1 MAIEYTRMSTEP
13 SANMSNAYAK
23 PPAASRRVQ
32 LVALVMVAICYF
44 VARDP
49 ETSGSERKQLATK
62 LQFSRFDLAVESF
75 ALDGLK
81 SSRAVHPSLQRI
93 SAWISGT
100 GAAATLG
107 DLDADGLENDLVLI
121 DPRVDRVVV
130 MPVPDN
136 SVQSV
141 QRYEAF
147 ALDIETLPFQR
158 SAMSP
163 TGTLIGDFNEDGLAD
178 VLVYFWGRSPV
189 IFLRCDGSGS
199 SSTLASSQFS
209 PVELVPGLVGKAEGR
224 WYTHAATQ
232 SDFDGDGHL
241 DLAIGNFFQD
251 GADILNEHG
260 TGVATVMHEGKS
272 RAKNGGGAKLLRWT
286 SATAGTDPTVQY
298 ADYSSVLEEHC
309 GRGWVLALGAA
320 DLDRDGLPELYIAH
334 DFGPDRLLHNRSQPG
349 RLDFARCEGQR
360 TFTTPRSFVLG
371 RDSFKGMGVGFG
383 DVNCD
388 GFLDIFVSNIA
399 DEWALQESHFLW
411 VSTGKIED
419 FKNNRAPYEQQ
430 SERYGLSRS
439 GWGWDSVL
447 VDLDNDGRV
456 EAIQATGF
464 AKGVITDESKL
475 SPIDRALFAAGF
487 LQHGIPRWPELQAV
501 GTTNDRLIHDP
512 RAWPKIQMP
521 TATLSGY
528 DNNPI
533 YIASSSGRY
542 VDISSDIG
550 LGDAFNTRG
559 IAVADTDGDGL
570 MDFVFANQW
579 EPSVYFRN
587 ALANNNRALSLRL
600 LLPVDENLP
609 FEIDPATDVAA
620 SFAVGAT
627 ASLILDP
634 AIAAKNQMVTVA
646 EVLSGTG
653 HSGHGSQEIHFGL
666 AEYSKATID
675 VQLRWRSRMGALV
688 SRTVTVTPGRHTI
701 LLGNTQPQDG
711 ISR

>member
-1 MAIEYTRMSTEP
+1 MSDL
-13 SANMSNAYAK
+13 SAK
-23 PPAASRRVQ
+23 PRASSRPAQ
-32 LVALVMVAICYF
+32 IVALLMVAICYF
-44 VARDP
+44 LAR
-49 ETSGSERKQLATK
+49 ETTISGSEHRQLAARLK
-62 LQFSRFDLAVESF
+62 FSRFDLDVESF
-75 ALDGLK
+75 ATDGLK

-130 MPVPDN
+130 MPVPGTG
-136 SVQSV
+136 

-147 ALDIETLPFQR
+147 VLDLDTLPFQ
-158 SAMSP
+158 SNAMSP

-189 IFLRCDGSGS
+189 IFLRRTAPDL
-199 SSTLASSQFS
+199 SSTLASTQFY
-209 PVELVPGLVGKAEGR
+209 PVELVPEMVGKAEGR

-232 SDFDGDGHL
+232 ADFDGDGHL
-241 DLAIGNFFQD
+241 DLVIGNFFQD

-272 RAKNGGGAKLLRWT
+272 RAQNGGGAKLFRWT
-286 SATAGTDPTVQY
+286 SATTGMDPAVRY
-298 ADYSSVLEEHC
+298 ADHSSVLEEHC
-309 GRGWVLALGAA
+309 GKGWVLALGAA
-320 DLDRDGLPELYIAH
+320 DLDLDGLPELYIAH

-349 RLDFARCEGQR
+349 RFEFALCEGQR
-360 TFTTPRSFVLG
+360 NFTTPRSFVLG
-371 RDSFKGMGVGFG
+371 QDSFKGMGIGFG
-383 DVNCD
+383 DINCD

-399 DEWALQESHFLW
+399 DDWALHESHFLW
-411 VSTGKIED
+411 VSTGKVED
-419 FKNNRAPYEQQ
+419 FKQNRAPYEQQ

-447 VDLDNDGRV
+447 VELDNDGRV

-464 AKGVITDESKL
+464 AKGVVTDESIL
-475 SPIDRALFAAGF
+475 SPIDRVLFAAGF
-487 LQHGIPRWPELQAV
+487 LQQGIPRWPELQAV

-512 RAWPKIQMP
+512 RAWPKIQTP

-528 DNNPI
+528 NINPI
-533 YIASSSGRY
+533 YVASSSGRY
-542 VDISSDIG
+542 LDIACDIG
-550 LGDAFNTRG
+550 LGDPFNTRG
-559 IAVADTDGDGL
+559 IAVADVDGDGL

-587 ALANNNRALSLRL
+587 CSANNNRSLSLRL
-600 LLPVDENLP
+600 LLPVDPNHP
-609 FEIDPATDVAA
+609 FEIDPANEVAA
-620 SFAVGAT
+620 SVAVGAT
-627 ASLILDP
+627 ATLILEP
-634 AIAAKNQMVTVA
+634 AIAAQKPMVTVA

-666 AEYSKATID
+666 AEYSNATID
-675 VQLRWRSRMGALV
+675 VQLRWRSRVGALV
-688 SRTVTVTPGRHTI
+688 SQTVTITPGRHTI
-701 LLGNTQPQDG
+701 LLGHTPSQSDAG
-711 ISR
+711 K